1 MIKRFLGYWFLKRK
15 YLKKKKLQIKFNK
28 FFKASSKFLLILPND
43 EQDVKSSF
51 ELVNYINLNNKT
63 ITVIL
68 DVKYLS
74 YFKSRFN
81 NEVITYSLQDINYFG
96 LPTKDF
102 LNKLNYLDLD
112 VVLDLNENDNYFS
125 TSIANYVKTK
135 IKISIFENKKD
146 EFYNLIL
153 LSNSRENTYI
163 NLIESLKMF

>member
-15 YLKKKKLQIKFNK
+15 YLNKKKLQIKFNK
-28 FFKASSKFLLILPND
+28 FFKSSNKFLLILPNE
-43 EQDVKSSF
+43 EQDFKSSF
-51 ELVNYINLNNKT
+51 ELVNYINLNNKS

-74 YFKSRFN
+74 FFKSRFN

-102 LNKLNYLDLD
+102 LNKLKYLDLD

-125 TSIANYVKTK
+125 TSITNYVRTK

-153 LSNSRENTYI
+153 LTNSRENTYI

>member
-1 MIKRFLGYWFLKRK
+1 MIKKVLGYWFLKRK
-15 YLKKKKLQIKFNK
+15 YLSKKKIQIKFNK
-28 FFKASSKFLLILPND
+28 FFKSSNKFLLILPNE
-43 EQDVKSSF
+43 EQDFKNSF
-51 ELVNYINLNNKT
+51 ELINYINLNNKN

-74 YFKSRFN
+74 FFKSRFN
-81 NEVITYSLQDINYFG
+81 NEAITYSLQDINYFG

-102 LNKLNYLDLD
+102 LNKLKYLDLD

-125 TSIANYVKTK
+125 TSITNYVRTK

-153 LSNSRENTYI
+153 LTNSRENTYI